1 MRIAVKHVLAFR
13 RIGVSA
19 APTNEFK
26 QGSYMGRKS
35 KFGWLLKPRS
45 IAIVGT
51 LAVAIPAA
59 AFIGG
64 FLAGQKAA
72 GPPADVDGQIDALA
86 QLQSTAKWEAEADRQ
101 PPVPITRLVAVESGD
116 NLMGVLLR
124 AGAERT
130 AAYAAIQSLKGS
142 YDPRRD
148 LSVGD
153 ELQVTF
159 GLGDSGDPAKESAGY
174 VLSGLTIPVSYDK
187 EIDVSRSD
195 KGRFVASEVER
206 PLERETVQVSGKI
219 DTSLSVAAGAAG
231 LPSRVLA
238 ELIRVYS
245 FDVDFQR
252 DIWRG
257 DRFELMYEQF
267 RDETGEVVHEGDI
280 HYAKLTLRNTELQ
293 LYRYTTT
300 KGNLDYFNA
309 KGESVRKTLMRTPI
323 DGARLSSR
331 FGKRR
336 HPILGYTR
344 MHTGTDFAAPRGT
357 PIYAA
362 GNGTVIRAGRNGGY
376 GKYIRIRHNGTFQ
389 TAYAHLSGY
398 AKKTRKGARVRQG
411 QVIGYVGTTG
421 RSTGPHLHYEVLRNG
436 RQINPRSVRIPSGE
450 KLKGAE
456 LKKFIAMRDTRDTEF
471 ARLRDAELR
480 LAENKAGE
488 N

>member
-1 MRIAVKHVLAFR
+1 
-13 RIGVSA
+13 
-19 APTNEFK
+19 
-26 QGSYMGRKS
+26 MGREF
-35 KFGWLLKPRS
+35 KFGWLSKPRM
-45 IAIVGT
+45 IAIGGA
-51 LAVAIPAA
+51 LAVALPAL
-59 AFIGG
+59 AFVGG
-64 FLAGQKAA
+64 FLAGHNAA
-72 GPPADVDGQIDALA
+72 GPPGEVDAQIDALA
-86 QLQSTAKWEAEADRQ
+86 HVQSTAKWEAEADRQ
-101 PPVPITRLVAVESGD
+101 PPAPITRVVAVDSGD

-130 AAYAAIQSLKGS
+130 VAYAAIQSLKGK
-142 YDPRRD
+142 YDQRRD
-148 LSVGD
+148 LNVGD
-153 ELQVTF
+153 ELLITF
-159 GLGDSGDPAKESAGY
+159 GPGETGSAPDAAY
-174 VLSGLTIPVSYDK
+174 ILAGLTIPVSYDRQ
-187 EIDVSRSD
+187 IDVRRN
-195 KGRFVASEVER
+195 GEGGFVAREVER
-206 PLERETVQVSGKI
+206 QIEREIVQVSGKI
-219 DTSLSVAAGAAG
+219 DTSLSVDADLAG
-231 LPSRVLA
+231 LPLRVLA
-238 ELIRVYS
+238 ELIRIYS

-252 DIWRG
+252 DLWRG
-257 DRFELMYEQF
+257 DRFEVMYEQF
-267 RDETGEVVHEGDI
+267 RGENGDVVHEGDI
-280 HYAKLTLRNTELQ
+280 HYAKLTLRNSELQ

-357 PIYAA
+357 PVYAA

-398 AKKTRKGARVRQG
+398 AKKTRRGARVKQG
-411 QVIGYVGTTG
+411 QIIGYVGSTG

-436 RQINPRSVRIPSGE
+436 RPINPRSVRIPSGE

-456 LKKFIAMRDTRDTEF
+456 LKKFIALRDTRDTEF
-471 ARLRDAELR
+471 ARLREAAVR

-488 N
+488 NQALGAAPGSGVDLVIGGAGQTQ

>member
-1 MRIAVKHVLAFR
+1 
-13 RIGVSA
+13 
-19 APTNEFK
+19 
-26 QGSYMGRKS
+26 MGLES
-35 KFGWLLKPRS
+35 KFRWPLKHRT
-45 IAIVGT
+45 IAIGAI

-59 AFIGG
+59 AFVGG
-64 FLAGQKAA
+64 VLVGQKSVE
-72 GPPADVDGQIDALA
+72 PPGEAEAHVDSFA
-86 QLQSTAKWEAEADRQ
+86 QVQSLGRWEAEIDRQ
-101 PPVPITRLVAVESGD
+101 PPAPITRVVAVESGD

-130 AAYAAIQSLKGS
+130 VAHAAIQSLNGS

-148 LSVGD
+148 LNVGD
-153 ELQVTF
+153 ELQITF
-159 GLGDSGDPAKESAGY
+159 GPSASSAADDDTTSY
-174 VLSGLTIPVSYDK
+174 TLARLTLPVSYDRQ
-187 EIDVSRSD
+187 IDVSRD
-195 KGRFVASEVER
+195 GNGGFIANEIER
-206 PLERETVQVSGKI
+206 QLEREVVQASGKI
-219 DTSLSVAAGAAG
+219 DSSLFVAATDAG
-231 LPSRVLA
+231 LPPRVLA
-238 ELIRVYS
+238 ELIRIYS

-252 DIWRG
+252 DIWQG
-257 DRFELMYEQF
+257 DRFELMYERF
-267 RDETGEVVHEGDI
+267 RGENGDVVHQGDI
-280 HYAKLTLRNTELQ
+280 HYAKLTLRNTELP

-309 KGESVRKTLMRTPI
+309 KGQSVRKTLMRTPI

-344 MHTGTDFAAPRGT
+344 MHAGVDFAAPTGT

-362 GNGTVIRAGRNGGY
+362 GNGTIVQAGRNGGY

-389 TAYAHLSGY
+389 TAYAHLSRY
-398 AKKTRKGARVRQG
+398 ARGMRKGRRVKQG
-411 QVIGYVGTTG
+411 QVIGYVGSTG

-456 LKKFIAMRDTRDTEF
+456 LEKFAAVRE
-471 ARLRDAELR
+471 ARDAEFAQLREAATR
-480 LAENKAGE
+480 LAENKADQ

>member
-1 MRIAVKHVLAFR
+1 MGQK
-13 RIGVSA
+13 
-19 APTNEFK
+19 FK
-26 QGSYMGRKS
+26 YKS
-35 KFGWLLKPRS
+35 LLNSRV
-45 IAIVGT
+45 IAIGIILAGT
-51 LAVAIPAA
+51 VPAA

-64 FLAGQKAA
+64 FFTGQNAVA
-72 GPPADVDGQIDALA
+72 PPSEADAQIDAVA
-86 QLQSTAKWEAEADRQ
+86 QTIAVAKWEAEVDRQ
-101 PPVPITRLVAVESGD
+101 PPAPIIRVVAVESGD

-130 AAYAAIQSLKGS
+130 VAYAAIQSLKGS

-148 LSVGD
+148 LNVGD
-153 ELQVTF
+153 ELQITF
-159 GLGDSGDPAKESAGY
+159 GPGALRTVDDTDTAGATDY
-174 VLSGLTIPVSYDK
+174 VLARLTIPVSYDK
-187 EIDVSRSD
+187 LIDVSRKD
-195 KGRFVASEVER
+195 DGGFEANEVER
-206 PLERETVQVSGKI
+206 QLERELVQATGKI
-219 DTSLSVAAGAAG
+219 DSSLFVAASEAG
-231 LPSRVLA
+231 LPPRVLA

-252 DIWRG
+252 DIWQG
-257 DRFELMYEQF
+257 DTFELMYEQF
-267 RDETGEVVHEGDI
+267 RGENGDVVHEGDI
-280 HYAKLTLRNTELQ
+280 HYAKLTLRDTEFP

-309 KGESVRKTLMRTPI
+309 KGNSVRKTLMRTPI

-344 MHTGTDFAAPRGT
+344 LHAGVDFAAPRGT

-362 GNGTVIRAGRNGGY
+362 GNGTIVSAGTNGGY

-389 TAYAHLSGY
+389 TAYAHMSKY
-398 AKKTRKGARVRQG
+398 ARGSRKGARVKQG
-411 QVIGYVGTTG
+411 QIIGYVGTTG

-456 LKKFIAMRDTRDTEF
+456 LEKFIA
-471 ARLRDAELR
+471 LRDATDVQFAQLR
-480 LAENKAGE
+480 DGAARLVENKVGEDQSDAGLD
-488 N
+488 